1 MHSHCN
7 VCVSTAH
14 TTAASEADVILRS
27 LRRQEEICLAAL
39 KRRRRLGKLF
49 RFSEVAKRDMTQ
61 SRFDPV
67 ARSQQGFFAPPLK
80 KQR

>member
-1 MHSHCN
+1 MRSHRN
-7 VCVSTAH
+7 VYISTAK
-14 TTAASEADVILRS
+14 TTASSGADVILRS
-27 LRRQEEICLAAL
+27 LRRQEEICLTAL
-39 KRRRRLGKLF
+39 KRRRRLGKLLM
-49 RFSEVAKRDMTQ
+49 FSAVVKRDMTQ